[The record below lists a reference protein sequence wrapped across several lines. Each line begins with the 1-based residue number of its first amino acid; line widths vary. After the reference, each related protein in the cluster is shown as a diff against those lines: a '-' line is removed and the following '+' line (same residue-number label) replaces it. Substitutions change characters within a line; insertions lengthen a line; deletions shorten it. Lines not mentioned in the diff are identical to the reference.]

1 MDEVGVPEIASFV
14 AVFVCDL
21 LSHAATRRLDMVR
34 VLR

>member
-21 LSHAATRRLDMVR
+21 SHAATRRLDMVR
-34 VLR
+34 VLC